1 MLTNMSP
8 TVASRT
14 ALSSGLR
21 ISVMRL
27 ARRLRSERADHGLTL
42 GQVSVLAG
50 LERHGPMTPGEVAA
64 HEGIRPPSATRTL
77 ASLTDLGLVTRTPHP
92 SDGRQVVI
100 TITGEARALLRED
113 RRRRDAWLAAA
124 LESLPADERAVLVAA
139 APILDRLAGV

>member
-1 MLTNMSP
+1 MSS

-27 ARRLRSERADHGLTL
+27 ARRLRAERSDHGLTL
-42 GQVSVLAG
+42 GQLSVLAG
-50 LERHGPMTPGEVAA
+50 LDRHGPMTPGEVAV
-64 HEGIRPPSATRTL
+64 HEGIRPPSATRTV
-77 ASLTDLGLVTRTPHP
+77 AALTELGLVTRAAHP

-100 TITGEARALLRED
+100 TITPAARVLLHED

-124 LESLPADERAVLVAA
+124 LESLPQDERAILVAA
-139 APILDRLAGV
+139 APILDRLAGS

>member
-1 MLTNMSP
+1 MSP
-8 TVASRT
+8 TLTSRT

-42 GQVSVLAG
+42 GQLSVLAG
-50 LERHGPMTPGEVAA
+50 LERHGPLTPGEIAA
-64 HEGIRPPSATRTL
+64 HEGIRPPSVTRTI

-92 SDGRQVVI
+92 TDGRAVLIAI
-100 TITGEARALLRED
+100 TPAASALLGED

-124 LESLPADERAVLVAA
+124 LEQLPQDERDVLIAA
-139 APILDRLAGV
+139 APILERLAGE